1 MFREQVSDGWDP
13 VAEGNRAGYGI
24 PATTATAASGG
35 NRELLLGPRP
45 ARRERCEVA
54 AGSRNPYSLAH
65 ETTRPPLK
73 TYYYIIRR

>member
-24 PATTATAASGG
+24 P
-35 NRELLLGPRP
+35 
-45 ARRERCEVA
+45 V
-54 AGSRNPYSLAH
+54 SLAR
-65 ETTRPPLK
+65 EITRPPLK